1 MYVLLGNHLIWCS
14 KYSDIE
20 GNQMVEGGEK
30 ERETIRPEF
39 NRSIMIDFQGA
50 KITSD
55 TGFLLL
61 REIDDRFRVIAPVA
75 GDLDDRRSAV
85 HAKHSLVKMIRQR
98 VYQIAAGYEDCN
110 DADLLRID
118 PALRLA
124 IGKGQDAGAGQSM
137 LSRLENELLGTEAG
151 LKALEQALTR
161 SNDPLMK
168 RKKKQRL
175 IVDVDSTEDP
185 AHGNQE
191 NVAYNGHFGKNCFH
205 PLFAFTSDGDCLG
218 AKLRPGNVHSADGVL
233 VFLDPIVKRHRS
245 RFVLFWLRGDAA
257 FADPGVYAYCEGE
270 RVTYFIRL
278 PANAVL
284 NRLIEP
290 YLTRP
295 VGRPPKRGI
304 QIRLVDLRYQA
315 KTWDRERRVVAK
327 IEWHDGELFP
337 RIGFIVTNSK
347 LPAGKVVKVYNGRGD
362 VENRIKEGK
371 NTLRWDKTS
380 CHRFAA
386 NQARLLM
393 GVLAYNLL
401 HMLRQFYLHG
411 EEVKRSIEWLINRLI
426 KVGAKVAYHGR
437 TWQVHVASAFPLVRY
452 YQAVFG

>member
-1 MYVLLGNHLIWCS
+1 
-14 KYSDIE
+14 
-20 GNQMVEGGEK
+20 MVGSGEN

-39 NRSIMIDFQGA
+39 DRSIMIDFQGA

-61 REIDDRFRVIAPVA
+61 REMDERFGI
-75 GDLDDRRSAV
+75 LDPIEGEIEDSRSWV
-85 HAKHSLVKMIRQR
+85 HSTHTQLQMVRQR

-110 DADLLRID
+110 DADFLRID

-124 IGKGQDAGAGQSM
+124 TGKGDEAGAGQSR
-137 LSRLENELLGTEAG
+137 LSRLENEVLGTDEG
-151 LKALEQALTR
+151 LRALENALTR
-161 SNDPLMK
+161 SNDALIR

-185 AHGNQE
+185 AHGKQE
-191 NVAYNGHFGKNCFH
+191 NVAFNGHFGKNCFH

-218 AKLRPGNVHSADGVL
+218 AKLRPGNVHSADGIL
-233 VFLDPIVKRHRS
+233 PILDPIVKRYRS
-245 RFVLFWLRGDAA
+245 RFILFWFRGDAA
-257 FADPGVYAYCEGE
+257 FAQPEVYEYCEGE

-278 PANAVL
+278 SANAVL
-284 NRLIEP
+284 NRLIGP

-295 VGRPPKRGI
+295 VGRPPKSGI

-371 NTLRWDKTS
+371 NALRWDKTS
-380 CHRFAA
+380 CRRFAA

-401 HMLRQFYLHG
+401 HMLRQFYLMG
-411 EEVKRSIEWLINRLI
+411 EEVKRSVEWLIKRLI

-437 TWQVHVASAFPLVRY
+437 RWQVHVASAFPLARY
-452 YQAVFG
+452 YQAVFR